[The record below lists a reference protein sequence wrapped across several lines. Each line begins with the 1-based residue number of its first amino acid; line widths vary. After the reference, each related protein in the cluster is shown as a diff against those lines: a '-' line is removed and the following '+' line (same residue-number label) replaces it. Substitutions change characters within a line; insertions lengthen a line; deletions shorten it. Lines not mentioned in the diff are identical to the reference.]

1 MAFQYLFVTERWMQR
16 YELPN
21 RWGTRPIAGKH
32 GVHASVD
39 GGLYSLMF
47 TNSGA
52 AKQFIL
58 TAKAALRFGLA
69 NTVAYCSIRANLEFR
84 DYWSTCCTGFCVELG
99 LGSGVVFLTC

>member
-1 MAFQYLFVTERWMQR
+1 MQG

-32 GVHASVD
+32 GAHASVD
-39 GGLYSLMF
+39 GRLYSLMF

-58 TAKAALRFGLA
+58 TA
-69 NTVAYCSIRANLEFR
+69 
-84 DYWSTCCTGFCVELG
+84 
-99 LGSGVVFLTC
+99 